1 MPHHNKF
8 VGMTDAYVHILAD
21 AGAVSPAA
29 QEIAAIDAVD
39 TVHVITGDYDII
51 AQVELDNP
59 DELPAVVA
67 DEIHDV
73 SGVVDTVT
81 NVAFEP

>member
-1 MPHHNKF
+1 
-8 VGMTDAYVHILAD
+8 MTDAYVHVLAE

-29 QEIAAIDAVD
+29 REIADIDAVE
-39 TVHVITGDYDII
+39 TVHVVTGDYDVI
-51 AQVELDNP
+51 AQVTLD
-59 DELPAVVA
+59 DHEKLPEVVA
-67 DEIHDV
+67 DEIHPV